1 MKDNFCITNEYS
13 IIRKGSFT
21 IETACVMPLIL
32 LVLMGLIYLSF
43 FVHNRA
49 WLTAAAYE
57 SAVSGSMEGIK
68 KNGEIYD
75 TARMRSEELGSI
87 GFFGAEN
94 LGTQT
99 NVGKEV
105 QVTYDLDTI
114 SSYGNL
120 SWHLRTERKS
130 VVINPVKH
138 IRILRAAQAVLR
150 EMGEWNSMR
159 TEYKRDMNHNY
170 LIVYGENEINT
181 DSYQVR
187 MLAGNVI
194 PSLLKCRIQ
203 GMDGRFLIY
212 FDITSKQ
219 AVNVLYEEKKMGVE
233 DLRLI
238 FGGFVKAMEDAAE
251 YLINP
256 GQFIMSPEYIYTDI
270 EKRQIYFC
278 MMPGYEK
285 DIKEQFQLLTEYI
298 LPKIDHQDQD
308 AVILGYGVYKRAMED
323 SFHLEH
329 IKEEL
334 YKTQSSDVNG
344 EKKEKINAKKT
355 EQEME
360 FAEEETFPED
370 NENRNEF
377 VREGE
382 DSKEPGRLNPVGVI
396 VPAAVLICG
405 LAAAIL
411 KGYLP
416 HVEMETIL
424 GVIVIAIAGIMLGLR
439 IIKTKKVLHLP
450 EQAYASGETVRHIE
464 KIRNMPSWNKTEK
477 KTSGKRSG
485 WKEAEGKVS
494 EQKWEDRLYENLSQT
509 VERNQQTNQSQPVN
523 GQKMSDCGQKTSES
537 SRIHMDYGETV
548 VLSAGTVSGPASLV
562 SKEPGELATIYLNE
576 DLTVIGKLETACD
589 AVISLP
595 TVSRIH
601 AKIRKKEENY
611 FLSDM
616 NSRNGTSVNGR
627 LLRPDEEYQLE
638 PEDEVDF
645 AQARYIFLE

>member
-1 MKDNFCITNEYS
+1 
-13 IIRKGSFT
+13 
-21 IETACVMPLIL
+21 
-32 LVLMGLIYLSF
+32 
-43 FVHNRA
+43 
-49 WLTAAAYE
+49 
-57 SAVSGSMEGIK
+57 
-68 KNGEIYD
+68 
-75 TARMRSEELGSI
+75 
-87 GFFGAEN
+87 
-94 LGTQT
+94 
-99 NVGKEV
+99 
-105 QVTYDLDTI
+105 
-114 SSYGNL
+114 
-120 SWHLRTERKS
+120 
-130 VVINPVKH
+130 
-138 IRILRAAQAVLR
+138 
-150 EMGEWNSMR
+150 MR

-187 MLAGNVI
+187 MLARNVI

-238 FGGFVKAMEDAAE
+238 FGGFVKVMEDAAE

-278 MMPGYEK
+278 MMPRYEK

-439 IIKTKKVLHLP
+439 IIKTKKVL
-450 EQAYASGETVRHIE
+450 Q
-464 KIRNMPSWNKTEK
+464 NMPSWNKTEK

-523 GQKMSDCGQKTSES
+523 GQKMSDCGQKTSKS

>member
-1 MKDNFCITNEYS
+1 
-13 IIRKGSFT
+13 
-21 IETACVMPLIL
+21 
-32 LVLMGLIYLSF
+32 
-43 FVHNRA
+43 
-49 WLTAAAYE
+49 
-57 SAVSGSMEGIK
+57 
-68 KNGEIYD
+68 
-75 TARMRSEELGSI
+75 
-87 GFFGAEN
+87 
-94 LGTQT
+94 
-99 NVGKEV
+99 
-105 QVTYDLDTI
+105 
-114 SSYGNL
+114 
-120 SWHLRTERKS
+120 
-130 VVINPVKH
+130 
-138 IRILRAAQAVLR
+138 
-150 EMGEWNSMR
+150 MR

-360 FAEEETFPED
+360 CAEEETFPED

-405 LAAAIL
+405 LATAIL

-494 EQKWEDRLYENLSQT
+494 EQKWEGRLYENLSQT

-523 GQKMSDCGQKTSES
+523 GQKMSDCGQKTSKS

>member
-1 MKDNFCITNEYS
+1 
-13 IIRKGSFT
+13 
-21 IETACVMPLIL
+21 
-32 LVLMGLIYLSF
+32 
-43 FVHNRA
+43 
-49 WLTAAAYE
+49 
-57 SAVSGSMEGIK
+57 
-68 KNGEIYD
+68 
-75 TARMRSEELGSI
+75 
-87 GFFGAEN
+87 
-94 LGTQT
+94 
-99 NVGKEV
+99 
-105 QVTYDLDTI
+105 
-114 SSYGNL
+114 
-120 SWHLRTERKS
+120 
-130 VVINPVKH
+130 
-138 IRILRAAQAVLR
+138 
-150 EMGEWNSMR
+150 MR

-270 EKRQIYFC
+270 EKQEIYFC

-285 DIKEQFQLLTEYI
+285 DIKEQFQFLTEYI

-334 YKTQSSDVNG
+334 YKTQG
-344 EKKEKINAKKT
+344 QQGTTTTKAEQMKT
-355 EQEME
+355 ESEQRQESE
-360 FAEEETFPED
+360 DFNPEEEGFWE
-370 NENRNEF
+370 NEEINQEF
-377 VREGE
+377 VRDGE
-382 DSKEPGRLNPVGVI
+382 KSKRLSLPQKTGVI
-396 VPAAVLICG
+396 VL
-405 LAAAIL
+405 AAIL
-411 KGYLP
+411 LCGIAATTLMGYLP
-416 HVEMETIL
+416 YLETGTIL
-424 GVIVIAIAGIMLGLR
+424 GIIIVLVACVMLFVYVSKIKKKPGALRQGREEERDKPKGI
-439 IIKTKKVLHLP
+439 T
-450 EQAYASGETVRHIE
+450 
-464 KIRNMPSWNKTEK
+464 
-477 KTSGKRSG
+477 
-485 WKEAEGKVS
+485 GKVPT
-494 EQKWEDRLYENLSQT
+494 DQT
-509 VERNQQTNQSQPVN
+509 DQSQNTIQSVVKSTNKPVV
-523 GQKMSDCGQKTSES
+523 KS
-537 SRIHMDYGETV
+537 SQLHADYGETV
-548 VLSAGTVSGPASLV
+548 VLSAGAVSGPASLV
-562 SKEPGELATIYLNE
+562 SKEPGELATIYINE

-601 AKIRKKEENY
+601 AKIRKKEDAY
-611 FLSDM
+611 YLTDM
-616 NSRNGTSVNGR
+616 NSRNGTAVNGR
-627 LLRPDEEYQLE
+627 LLLPDEEYQLE

-645 AQARYIFLE
+645 AQARYIFLP